1 MRNLKRLLCLALSLA
16 LVVSIVGINEA
27 FVDARADSFDQS
39 LVNQFTDIKGH
50 WANARRAMKSDRC

>member
-39 LVNQFTDIKGH
+39 LVNQFTDIKGQD
-50 WANARRAMKSDRC
+50 RKSTRLNSSH